1 MAVHHAVNLFDVCR
15 LLQRLP
21 YVHADFDLGH
31 QFAGGAIAVEN
42 LMLGTQRVERARQMV
57 KHQFR
62 RMDCYRIDQVRW
74 IGRLEALLAKHW
86 PELTKYLK
94 LNSPTLLKLLKQYQC
109 PRNFVADP
117 NSAKQLRAWGGSK
130 LTDEKIA
137 QVLESARTTCGV
149 PATVSESEWIGEVA
163 SEGLNAYRKVQACGA
178 SLKQLIA
185 GDRAMAQQASA
196 VGGPTMGALWSTV
209 GDPRDYDSSGAFLK
223 ALGLNLKERS
233 SGRRQGQL
241 AITKRGPSKARRWI
255 FLWSLR
261 AIQREEL
268 KGWYA
273 QFNRVGNATS
283 GKLEHRKMKGL
294 VAMMRKLCRGLWFA
308 MKHEEEFDYNK
319 LLAPKLPRGKRRR
332 RPRRKASASA

>member
-1 MAVHHAVNLFDVCR
+1 MADSET
-15 LLQRLP
+15 LQK
-21 YVHADFDLGH
+21 
-31 QFAGGAIAVEN
+31 
-42 LMLGTQRVERARQMV
+42 V

-62 RMDCYRIDQVRW
+62 RMDCYRTEQVRW
-74 IGRLEALLAKHW
+74 LGRLEALLAKHW

-94 LNSPTLLKLLKQYQC
+94 LNSPTLLELLKKYQS
-109 PRNFVADP
+109 PRSLVAAP
-117 NSAKQLRAWGGSK
+117 NSAQQLRAWGGVK
-130 LTDEKIA
+130 LTELKIA

-149 PATVSESEWIGEVA
+149 PATVSESLWIGEVA
-163 SEGLNAYRKVQACGA
+163 SKGLEAYREIQSSQTA
-178 SLKQLIA
+178 LKQLMA
-185 GDRAMAQQASA
+185 EDPAMTQQVSA
-196 VGGPTMGALWSTV
+196 VGTATLGALWSTV
-209 GDPRDYDSSGAFLK
+209 GDPREYDSSGAFLK

-255 FLWSLR
+255 FYWSLR

-273 QFNRVGNATS
+273 QFIQVGNATS
-283 GKLEHRKMKGL
+283 GKLEHRKMKGV
-294 VAMMRKLCRGLWFA
+294 VAMMRKLCRGLWYA

-319 LLAPKLPRGKRRR
+319 LLELKLPRAKRRR